1 MRSLGAMSVRVLFPS
16 ALILL
21 AMLAACGE
29 RRPWTAYALRDN
41 PGPDDLR
48 VLGTFANPADC
59 RQGALAADS
68 DPDHEN
74 LVCTRDCPPPQ
85 GGILTDCAETRVVR
99 VPEAVL
105 PSEER
110 RTEPR

>member
-1 MRSLGAMSVRVLFPS
+1 MKARFLLPS
-16 ALILL
+16 AFILL
-21 AMLAACGE
+21 AMLPACSE

-48 VLGTFANPADC
+48 VLGTFADPADC

-99 VPEAVL
+99 VPEALL

-110 RTEPR
+110 RNEPR